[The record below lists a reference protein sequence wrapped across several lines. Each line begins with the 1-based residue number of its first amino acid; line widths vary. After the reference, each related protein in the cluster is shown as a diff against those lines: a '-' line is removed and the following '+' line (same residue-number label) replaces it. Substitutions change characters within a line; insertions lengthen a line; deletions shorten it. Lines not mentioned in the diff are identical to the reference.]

1 MKSNRAFGFK
11 LAMPLFKI
19 ANDRAMRQITSS
31 LSEKKVDYRSYC
43 DHTNRGQ
50 KHQLIHVG
58 AKLLYCTKIFKTILN
73 QDERSH
79 TKRQNIKP
87 FTNIICISSYVEF
100 KRINHLLTMSYIVS
114 LISTG
119 PYTIQMHNSFTVL
132 FHFCLFYS
140 HSHTLKKARVF
151 LV

>member
-1 MKSNRAFGFK
+1 MTAQWGKS
-11 LAMPLFKI
+11 LDL
-19 ANDRAMRQITSS
+19 S
-31 LSEKKVDYRSYC
+31 SEKKVDYRSR
-43 DHTNRGQ
+43 DQGRHTNCGQ
-50 KHQLIHVG
+50 KHQLIDVG

-73 QDERSH
+73 QDKRSH

-119 PYTIQMHNSFTVL
+119 PYTIQMHNSFT
-132 FHFCLFYS
+132 FIYF
-140 HSHTLKKARVF
+140 F
-151 LV
+151 LQSFTYTEESQGFFSFKNTYT